1 LKCEIEMKVL
11 IACLTAAALLL
22 PAVSSAADSDTPPS
36 VAPPASQSGAPKAP
50 QAQSKLHARFTTQW
64 SGGGSTAPV
73 KAEGAPRV
81 APRADEPAEE
91 AK

>member
-1 LKCEIEMKVL
+1 MKEL
-11 IACLTAAALLL
+11 IACVTAAALLL
-22 PAVSSAADSDTPPS
+22 PGLCSAADSDTPPS

-50 QAQSKLHARFTTQW
+50 QTQSKLHSRFTKQW

-81 APRADEPAEE
+81 APRMDESAEE